1 MILKMIQDLE
11 KKNGGKDWEDIRNVY
26 QRPRRTK
33 EQIEMNNTLE
43 GNNSRITEAEGQIK
57 DLKDRMAEITAM
69 EQNIEKN
76 EKKLRQ
82 PKRFLEQH

>member
-76 EKKLRQ
+76 EKKLRP

>member
-1 MILKMIQDLE
+1 MIQDLE

-43 GNNSRITEAEGQIK
+43 GNNTHTHDSFMEKEMAAYCSILAGKIPQTEKPGGLPSMGSQRIRHI
-57 DLKDRMAEITAM
+57 
-69 EQNIEKN
+69 
-76 EKKLRQ
+76 
-82 PKRFLEQH
+82 

>member
-1 MILKMIQDLE
+1 MDTKIEKLREMFTRDLE
-11 KKNGGKDWEDIRNVY
+11 ELKSR
-26 QRPRRTK
+26 
-33 EQIEMNNTLE
+33 QIEMNNTLE
-43 GNNSRITEAEGQIK
+43 GNNSRIIEAEGQIK